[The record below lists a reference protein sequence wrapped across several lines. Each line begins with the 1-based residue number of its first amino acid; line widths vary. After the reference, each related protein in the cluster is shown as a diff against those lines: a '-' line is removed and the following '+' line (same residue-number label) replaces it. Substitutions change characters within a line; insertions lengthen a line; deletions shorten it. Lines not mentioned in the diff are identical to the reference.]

1 MLVCEAEDNNLSR
14 MKNIKLLLVDD
25 ESGQREMLA
34 GYLAKQGF
42 APKQASSGE
51 EAIQIY
57 ASFFSPIAVVDMKMP
72 GMSGIELIAR
82 LREMNPFIQII
93 VLTAFGS
100 VETAVAAMKQ
110 GAFHYQIKP
119 VELEELLINLK
130 MAAEQH
136 RLVLEHKLLNDTL
149 SERFGSGEIAGESDA
164 IQKALELINLAAP
177 GDTTVLITGAS
188 GTGKELAARAIHSL
202 SPRKENRFVA
212 VNCAAI
218 PENLLESELFGYE
231 RGAFTGAEKR
241 KLGRFE
247 MADGGTVF
255 LDEIGDMPL
264 TMQAKLLRVIEERK
278 IERLGSEETVTL
290 DVRLIAATNKSLEQ
304 MIKEGKF
311 RDDLYYRLN
320 VITINMPS
328 LMERPGDI
336 LILADK
342 FLKDFCR
349 KLGKNITG
357 IDAAAAASLVSYN
370 WPGNVRELQNV
381 IERAVVLARD
391 EIIGSRELP
400 GLKRTNE
407 GDAEAAEKLADVE
420 RNHIKKILERLD
432 WNIGKSADLLGIHR
446 NTLRMKIKE
455 YNLSEPS

>member
-1 MLVCEAEDNNLSR
+1 LASSSKEDNLGE

-25 ESGQREMLA
+25 EAAQREMLA

-42 APKQASSGE
+42 TPRQASSGE
-51 EAIQIY
+51 EALQIY
-57 ASFFSPIAVVDMKMP
+57 SSFFAPVAVVDMKMP
-72 GMSGIELIAR
+72 GMSGIELIAH
-82 LREMNPFIQII
+82 LREINPFVQII

-119 VELEELLINLK
+119 VELEELLLNLK
-130 MAAEQH
+130 KATEQH
-136 RLVLEHKLLNDTL
+136 RLVLEHRLLNETL
-149 SERFGSGEIAGESDA
+149 SERFGSGEIVGESEV
-164 IQKALELINLAAP
+164 IRKALELINLAAP

-218 PENLLESELFGYE
+218 PENLLESELFGFE

-278 IERLGSEETVTL
+278 IERLGSEETVAL
-290 DVRLIAATNKSLEQ
+290 DVRLIAATNQNLEQ
-304 MIKEGKF
+304 MIKEAKF
-311 RDDLYYRLN
+311 REDLYYRLN
-320 VITINMPS
+320 VITIHMPS
-328 LMERPGDI
+328 LSERPGDI

-357 IDAAAAASLVSYN
+357 IDAAAASSLASYN

-391 EIIGSRELP
+391 EIIGSGELP
-400 GLKRTNE
+400 GLKRSSE
-407 GDAEAAEKLADVE
+407 GNFEVGETLADME
-420 RNHIKKILERLD
+420 RSHIKKILERLD
-432 WNIGKSADLLGIHR
+432 WNIGKSAEVLGIHR

>member
-1 MLVCEAEDNNLSR
+1 

-25 ESGQREMLA
+25 EAAQREMLA
-34 GYLAKQGF
+34 GYLAKNGF
-42 APKQASSGE
+42 EPRQAASGE
-51 EAIQIY
+51 EALQIY
-57 ASFFSPIAVVDMKMP
+57 SSFFSPLAVVDMKMP
-72 GMSGIELIAR
+72 GMSGIELIGR

-119 VELEELLINLK
+119 VELEELLLNLNK
-130 MAAEQH
+130 AAEQH
-136 RLVLEHKLLNDTL
+136 RLVLEHKLLNDTV
-149 SERFGSGEIAGESDA
+149 SERFGSGEIIGESTA

-188 GTGKELAARAIHSL
+188 GTGKELAARAVHSL

-247 MADGGTVF
+247 IADGGTIF

-278 IERLGSEETVTL
+278 IERLGGEEAVTL
-290 DVRLIAATNKSLEQ
+290 DVRLIAATNKDLEQ

-320 VITINMPS
+320 VITIHMPS

-336 LILADK
+336 LILADR

-349 KLGKNITG
+349 KLGKNISG
-357 IDAAAAASLVSYN
+357 IDSSAASALVSYN

-381 IERAVVLARD
+381 IERAVVLARE
-391 EIIGSRELP
+391 EIITARELP
-400 GLKRTNE
+400 GLAANLE
-407 GDAEAAEKLADVE
+407 GEIAGGEKLADVE
-420 RNHIKKILERLD
+420 KYHIKKVLDRLE
-432 WNIGKSADLLGIHR
+432 WNIGKSAEVLGIHR

-455 YNLSEPS
+455 YNLSESS